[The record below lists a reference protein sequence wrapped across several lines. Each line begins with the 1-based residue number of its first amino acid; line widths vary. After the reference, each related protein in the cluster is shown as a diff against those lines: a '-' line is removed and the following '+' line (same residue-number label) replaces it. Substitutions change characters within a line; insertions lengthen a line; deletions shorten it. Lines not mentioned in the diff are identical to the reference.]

1 MSTRTT
7 RLRSLLTMT
16 TFAALTLLL
25 SHGVP
30 RSAQAQEPV
39 VGVAD
44 ADALFH
50 SPNARL
56 NANMQVVYHIEKD
69 LLEADHWELAGRYLS
84 ARYLQHNPNVISGL
98 APVVHYF
105 TQVIK
110 VQPKPIP
117 AKLGIPVVSVVAQG
131 DLVIVATPRVVKDSR
146 DPSKTYTTT
155 WFDMWRI
162 RNGKADEHWDC
173 ATKM

>member
-7 RLRSLLTMT
+7 RLRSLLTT
-16 TFAALTLLL
+16 ATLAGLTLLL
-25 SHGVP
+25 SHALP
-30 RSAQAQEPV
+30 PAAQAQEPV
-39 VGVAD
+39 VGAPD

-69 LLEADHWELAGRYLS
+69 LLEANHWELAGRYLT
-84 ARYLQHNPNVISGL
+84 ARYLQHNPNVVSGL
-98 APVVHYF
+98 APVVHFF
-105 TQVIK
+105 TQVRK
-110 VQPKPIP
+110 AQPQPIP
-117 AKLGIPVVSVVAQG
+117 AKLGIPVVAVVAQG
-131 DLVIVATPRVVKDSR
+131 DLVIVATPRVLKDPH
-146 DPSKTYTTT
+146 DASKTYTTT

-173 ATKM
+173 ATRM